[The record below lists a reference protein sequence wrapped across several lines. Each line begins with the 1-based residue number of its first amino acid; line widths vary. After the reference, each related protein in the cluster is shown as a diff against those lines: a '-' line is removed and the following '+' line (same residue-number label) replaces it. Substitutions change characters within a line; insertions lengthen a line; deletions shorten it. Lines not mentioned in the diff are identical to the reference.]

1 MSTRIN
7 KTNDLLTFFSLSEK
21 LKSTTRH
28 SWTSNIKRQ
37 ESSAEHTWHL
47 TLMAIVLHPY
57 LQNPVDL
64 TKSLKMLIIHDLG
77 EALTGDIPAFIKSP
91 NKHQLEKK
99 AFSKITKSLT
109 KHTRDEIISLWKE
122 FEERKSSEAV
132 FAKMLDVIDVLN
144 QHLIADISTWSE
156 IEFEFN
162 ADLASEKYFL
172 HESLLH
178 QMYLE
183 LNKRLKQ
190 KIADYKKCLV

>member
-1 MSTRIN
+1 
-7 KTNDLLTFFSLSEK
+7 
-21 LKSTTRH
+21 
-28 SWTSNIKRQ
+28 
-37 ESSAEHTWHL
+37 
-47 TLMAIVLHPY
+47 
-57 LQNPVDL
+57 
-64 TKSLKMLIIHDLG
+64 MLIIHDLG